1 MYRRRWK
8 GKHNLPKPTKEDDF
22 EVTYSP
28 KHGYRCIK
36 NSTELRFVRRNGLYV
51 CALTI
56 IWDISA
62 PIIFLSKL
70 KSIDAAEEFVKK
82 AGFVS
87 EQEALGMARDGNI
100 VGLPV
105 TADDI
110 RLAYRIYG
118 ASLEFVK
125 GREV

>member
-87 EQEALGMARDGNI
+87 EQEALGMARASDRRRYQVSLQNLRR
-100 VGLPV
+100 LP
-105 TADDI
+105 
-110 RLAYRIYG
+110 
-118 ASLEFVK
+118 
-125 GREV
+125 